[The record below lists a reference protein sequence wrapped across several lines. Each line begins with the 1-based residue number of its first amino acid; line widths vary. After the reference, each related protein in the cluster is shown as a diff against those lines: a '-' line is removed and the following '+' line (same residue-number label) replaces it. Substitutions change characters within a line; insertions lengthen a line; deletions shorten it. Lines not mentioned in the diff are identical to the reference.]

1 MEKREVETQSKS
13 KVNEHNQT
21 IEKQAANRAAAR
33 ARSARWDLNIAIFL
47 FLVLIIVLI
56 LLFQGIGIAIV
67 ALTAVLGLTCV
78 WLVGWQRGKKLYG
91 IFYEEE
97 LIKLKWES
105 TEKTPNHKKI
115 IEDTIEE
122 QVQKALRGRLSR

>member
-1 MEKREVETQSKS
+1 MEKREVETQNKS

-21 IEKQAANRAAAR
+21 IEKQAADRATVR
-33 ARSARWDLNIAIFL
+33 AQGARWDLNIAIFL

-56 LLFQGIGIAIV
+56 LLFQGIDIAIV
-67 ALTAVLGLTCV
+67 APTAIFGLTSV
-78 WLVGWQRGKKLYG
+78 WLAGWQRGKKLYG

-97 LIKLKWES
+97 LIKLKLES
-105 TEKTPNHKKI
+105 TGKTPNHKKT

-122 QVQKALRGRLSR
+122 QVQKALRENWIR

>member
-1 MEKREVETQSKS
+1 MEKRQVETQNKS

-67 ALTAVLGLTCV
+67 APTAVLGLTCV

-91 IFYEEE
+91 TFYEEE

-105 TEKTPNHKKI
+105 TKTTPNHKKT

-122 QVQKALRGRLSR
+122 QVQKALRENWIR

>member
-1 MEKREVETQSKS
+1 MEKREVETQNKS
-13 KVNEHNQT
+13 KIHEHNQT
-21 IEKQAANRAAAR
+21 IEKQAADRATVR
-33 ARSARWDLNIAIFL
+33 AQGARWDLNIAIFL

-67 ALTAVLGLTCV
+67 APTAIFGLTCV

-105 TEKTPNHKKI
+105 TEKTPNHKKA

-122 QVQKALRGRLSR
+122 QVQKALRENWIR